1 MQTSAKLSCAP
12 VALPLP
18 LSRVLTFATRRPR
31 EALLALLKARLETS
45 ALAPLED
52 LSGLPLKELM
62 ARAKIEHC
70 DPDEVDEAMDA
81 DQPKP
86 ALINVIRQK
95 LVTKLARNR
104 MEAAEMKEMG
114 IRQLEEDKCACQST
128 PAIAT
133 LSKFWHTL
141 AGIAL
146 QRSFSRQR

>member
-1 MQTSAKLSCAP
+1 
-12 VALPLP
+12 
-18 LSRVLTFATRRPR
+18 
-31 EALLALLKARLETS
+31 
-45 ALAPLED
+45 LED